1 MFLGNNKKIY
11 QYSGFQMNEFNI
23 YASLLW
29 FGQKKPRLTLR
40 WSQFPSQQDENKEI
54 KHHHMQS
61 HLYNL
66 FK

>member
-11 QYSGFQMNEFNI
+11 QYDAFRMNEFNI

-29 FGQKKPRLTLR
+29 FGQKKPRLTLP
-40 WSQFPSQQDENKEI
+40 WSQFPSQKDENKEI
-54 KHHHMQS
+54 KRHHMQS
-61 HLYNL
+61 HLYNP